1 MKLFAVFVIAMAVM
15 LLVAACLVRWLVPWP
30 GPSAPDP
37 VAAEA
42 ERGTADLEVYLRE
55 MSRD

>member
-1 MKLFAVFVIAMAVM
+1 MKLLAVLLIAETVTLIAAARIIWVIS
-15 LLVAACLVRWLVPWP
+15 R
-30 GPSAPDP
+30 PDP